1 MASFPFFYALFLILF
16 TIFSLPMD
24 LQAQQGPTMERIL
37 KKKVLTVSV
46 NQYYEP
52 FYIEDPNPG
61 FPGLDVEIANY
72 YAEYLGVGLK
82 ILPVRE
88 FANHAKYLEDGIVD
102 IALGAISTSI
112 ERAKRVT
119 FTDPYLITTPA
130 GLVNRN
136 ILPPEPEGQII
147 TAVPFKSLRDLS
159 NLSGISFSVRSNS
172 TNHEWLKQNFSKAPI
187 YSYLDDIRALNEL
200 KKNNVNVYVADSF
213 RIQALLQREPSL
225 KSNYLPL
232 LSSVQEEHIAMA
244 VPKYD
249 YALVQNLNFFIK
261 EIRRSGWLN
270 QRINKYFS
278 GNRWVT
284 QK

>member
-1 MASFPFFYALFLILF
+1 MGSSKQFSKTIPLLALLFLGSQLY
-16 TIFSLPMD
+16 
-24 LQAQQGPTMERIL
+24 AQKGPTMERIL
-37 KKKVLTVSV
+37 KKKVLAVSV

-52 FYIEDPNPG
+52 FYIENPNPG
-61 FPGLDVEIANY
+61 LPGLDVEIATY

-88 FANHAKYLEDGIVD
+88 FSNHAKYLEEGTVD
-102 IALGAISTSI
+102 IAMGAISTSI
-112 ERAKRVT
+112 ERSKRVS

-159 NLSGISFSVRSNS
+159 TLSGISFSVRSNS
-172 TNHEWLKQNFSKAPI
+172 TNHEWLKANFPKTPI
-187 YSYLDDIRALNEL
+187 YSYLDDFRALNEL
-200 KKNNVNVYVADSF
+200 RKNNVNVYVADSF

-232 LSSVQEEHIAMA
+232 LSSVQEEHIAVA
-244 VPKYD
+244 VPKDD
-249 YALVQNLNFFIK
+249 YALTNNLNFFIK
-261 EIRRSGWLN
+261 EIRRNGWLN
-270 QRINKYFS
+270 QKVNLYFS
-278 GNRWVT
+278 TNRWVP